1 MSRLLITGGTG
12 SFGNEV
18 LSQFLHLYDE
28 IIIFSRDEAKQD
40 MMRHK
45 YKDHS
50 NISFFIGDVRNYNSI
65 RRALEGVDYVFHAA
79 AFKQVPSCE
88 YFPIEAVQTN
98 IMGTNNVL
106 DAAEDAKVKRV
117 CVLST
122 DKAVHPVNTMGMTK
136 ALSEKLMM
144 SKAHTAKNTIFCGTR
159 YGNVMASRGSVI
171 PLFVDQIKAGKPLS
185 VTDLRMTRFMMTLT
199 DAVHLVRKAFDEGN
213 QGSIYVYDAP
223 ATNMKTL
230 AIAMNRLFCRE
241 DHDYEEIG
249 IRPGEKIHETLIS
262 EDEVFR
268 SKYIDDTYVEIHSGF
283 ISPDKI
289 ISSMYSPLTSE
300 KDDLTV
306 MDMMCMLM
314 KLPIIQEALK

>member
-18 LSQFLHLYDE
+18 LSQFIYKYEE

-40 MMRHK
+40 LMRHK
-45 YKDHS
+45 YKNHPHV
-50 NISFFIGDVRNYNSI
+50 SFFIGDVRNYSSI
-65 RRALEGVDYVFHAA
+65 RRALEGVDYVFHASA
-79 AFKQVPSCE
+79 LKQVPSCE
-88 YFPIEAVQTN
+88 YFPMEAIQTN
-98 IMGTNNVL
+98 IIGTNNVL

-117 CVLST
+117 CVLSM

-144 SKAHTAKNTIFCGTR
+144 AKAHTAKNTVFCGTR

-171 PLFVDQIKAGKPLS
+171 PLFLDQIKAKKPLT
-185 VTDLRMTRFMMTLT
+185 VTYLRMTRFMMTLT
-199 DAVHLVRKAFDEGN
+199 DAVHLVQKAFDEGN

-223 ATNMKTL
+223 AANMRTL
-230 AIAMNRLFCRE
+230 AIAMNRLFNRE
-241 DHDYEEIG
+241 DYDYEEIG

-268 SKYIDDTYVEIHSGF
+268 SKYIDDLYVEIHSGF
-283 ISPDKI
+283 TPTNEVISG
-289 ISSMYSPLTSE
+289 MYSPLTSE

-306 MDMMCMLM
+306 MDMMCVLM

>member
-18 LSQFLHLYDE
+18 LSQFIYKYEE

-40 MMRHK
+40 LMRHK
-45 YKDHS
+45 YKNHP
-50 NISFFIGDVRNYNSI
+50 NVSFFIGDVRNYSSI
-65 RRALEGVDYVFHAA
+65 RRALEGVDYVFHASA
-79 AFKQVPSCE
+79 LKQVPSCE
-88 YFPIEAVQTN
+88 YFPMEAIQTN
-98 IMGTNNVL
+98 IIGTNNVL

-144 SKAHTAKNTIFCGTR
+144 AKAHTAKNTVFCGTR

-171 PLFVDQIKAGKPLS
+171 PLFLDQIKAKKPLT

-199 DAVHLVRKAFDEGN
+199 DAVHLVQKAFDEGN

-223 ATNMKTL
+223 AANMRTL
-230 AIAMNRLFCRE
+230 AIAMNRLFNRE

-268 SKYIDDTYVEIHSGF
+268 SKYIDDLYVEIHSGF
-283 ISPDKI
+283 TPTNEV